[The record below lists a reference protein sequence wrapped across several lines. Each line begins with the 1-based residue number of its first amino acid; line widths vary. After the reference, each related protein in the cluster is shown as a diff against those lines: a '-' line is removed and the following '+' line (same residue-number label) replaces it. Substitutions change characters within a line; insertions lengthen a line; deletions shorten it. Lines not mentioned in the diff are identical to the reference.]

1 MLGHPRRQAGEQTV
15 PATRGSRRESEEM
28 PTVARS
34 TPHARTQ
41 RSVSTSPDSRPSSTT
56 TSDVRHWYSVG
67 RPAQCVFSSTHRR
80 DVDDTANAHSSAV
93 SCSHTTLAPVR
104 KSCKQPSSEHTGRAL
119 YMLQYVI
126 PPWLP
131 YQVQRREEGTGR
143 RRKLEAVRG
152 GRKPWIDAELL
163 MLLDLSLRPM
173 SCAGVNDG
181 KLRRLDKYY
190 KQTRRGF

>member
-41 RSVSTSPDSRPSSTT
+41 PSVSISPDSRPSSTT

-67 RPAQCVFSSTHRR
+67 RPDQCVFSSTHRR

-104 KSCKQPSSEHTGRAL
+104 KSCKQPSSENTGRAL
-119 YMLQYVI
+119 YMLYDTIYHHDRHRTKCRGEKKGQGEDES
-126 PPWLP
+126 W
-131 YQVQRREEGTGR
+131 
-143 RRKLEAVRG
+143 KLCVEDG
-152 GRKPWIDAELL
+152 SHGW
-163 MLLDLSLRPM
+163 MLN
-173 SCAGVNDG
+173 C
-181 KLRRLDKYY
+181 
-190 KQTRRGF
+190 